1 MENRLKN
8 THTVKEEPINTSA
21 NINKKASQAAP
32 PPPPPPKD
40 TTGLGKQKKW
50 WDLLQNNLLF
60 TLFLTLVGLLYIWN
74 SHRAEKLGRYSDT
87 LQRNIRELKSEYMT
101 LNANISLS
109 RSESEIAAVVDGF
122 GLKPLEHSAYKLAEK
137 K

>member
-1 MENRLKN
+1 MENHLK
-8 THTVKEEPINTSA
+8 HTQSEKQEPINTSA
-21 NINKKASQAAP
+21 NSSKKTAQEP
-32 PPPPPPKD
+32 PPQPLNKD

-50 WDLLQNNLLF
+50 WDLLQNNLFF
-60 TLFLTLVGLLYIWN
+60 TLFLTLIGLLYIWN
-74 SHRAEKLGRYSDT
+74 SHRAEKLGRYSET

-109 RSESEIAAVVDGF
+109 RSESEIAAVVDSF
-122 GLKPLEHSAYKLAEK
+122 GLKPLEHSAYKLSEK